1 MYVAVIGSTGK
12 KLQPTSSYRARK
24 LLNSKRA
31 KIYSYRPIF
40 TIRLLDREDG
50 TTQPIELKMDT
61 GYQHIGVSIC
71 SEKHEYVNRQYDT
84 LPDEAERHND
94 CRKYRRTRRNKK
106 KYRKTRWNNRKSN
119 LVAKGKYAHLFVIKK
134 ISMLIYIKDFKK

>member
-40 TIRLLDREDG
+40 TIQLLDREDG

-61 GYQHIGVSIC
+61 GYTVAGINNKGKTV
-71 SEKHEYVNRQYDT
+71 T
-84 LPDEAERHND
+84 LKEI
-94 CRKYRRTRRNKK
+94 KK
-106 KYRKTRWNNRKSN
+106 KCHPTRKFN
-119 LVAKGKYAHLFVIKK
+119 
-134 ISMLIYIKDFKK
+134 